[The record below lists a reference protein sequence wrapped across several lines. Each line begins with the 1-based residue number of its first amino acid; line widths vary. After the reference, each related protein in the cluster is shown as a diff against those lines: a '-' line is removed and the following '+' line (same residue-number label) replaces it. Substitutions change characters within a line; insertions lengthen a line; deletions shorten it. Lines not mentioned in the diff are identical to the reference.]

1 MVLFYAWTVPA
12 FTSGSPVDHTWVT
25 TYDNRVNAYQN
36 DAAVAAAHQFYWYC
50 WGAFHPQGGT
60 PSIPDGFIGSQAG
73 NLALAQCLVE
83 ANADSR
89 IVPAAR
95 GTIFIYGVDGVCHQL
110 ANQVLYATGTSTVP
124 QLTVRM
130 ARGYMASTFI
140 YGTYGLQSAA
150 WASKIA
156 ACSGTKLTP
165 SGVAIMTGGAG
176 GPGGPDDFEARASE
190 VLGSDN
196 TKLHDLLRLRGSVQ
210 QFSMQAWP
218 GTGQPSAETL
228 NARNQHMLDEAARLL
243 RPDEFEK
250 IFGFAPGQKIDL
262 VDKEITDSAG
272 RIPPPSSR

>member
-12 FTSGSPVDHTWVT
+12 FVSGSPVDHTWVT

-36 DAAVAAAHQFYWYC
+36 DAAVIAAHQFYWYC
-50 WGAFHPQGGT
+50 WGSFHPKGGT
-60 PSIPDGFIGSQAG
+60 PSIPDGFIGSQTG
-73 NLALAQCLVE
+73 NLALAQCLVQV
-83 ANADSR
+83 NADSR
-89 IVPAAR
+89 TVPAAR
-95 GTIFIYGVDGVCHQL
+95 GTIFTYGVDGVCHQL
-110 ANQVLYATGTSTVP
+110 ANQVLYATGTSSVP
-124 QLTVRM
+124 QLTVQM

-140 YGTYGLQSAA
+140 YGTYGLQYAA

-156 ACSGTKLTP
+156 ACSGTTLTP
-165 SGVAIMTGGAG
+165 SGVATMTGGAG

-196 TKLHDLLRLRGSVQ
+196 TKLRDLLRLRGSVL
-210 QFSMQAWP
+210 QFAAQAWP
-218 GTGQPSAETL
+218 GTGQPSAEAL

-250 IFGFAPGQKIDL
+250 IFGYSPGQKIDL

-272 RIPPPSSR
+272 RTPPPNSR